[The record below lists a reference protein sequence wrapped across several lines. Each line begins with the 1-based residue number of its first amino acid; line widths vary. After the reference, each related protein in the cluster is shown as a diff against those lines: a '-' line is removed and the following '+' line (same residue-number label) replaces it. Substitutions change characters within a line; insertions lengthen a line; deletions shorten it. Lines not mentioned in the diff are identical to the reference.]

1 MKINNQIKK
10 YIYISLGAVPGVIFR
25 WQIDQ
30 IFIVNMIGCFFIGLF
45 NSLSFDSKY
54 RLIFCIGFC
63 GSLTTF
69 SGWIFDLFILI
80 SDGFYIQTL
89 LFTMLMLLMGLCAV
103 CLGNLL
109 AQKINRLF

>member
-54 RLIFCIGFC
+54 KLTLCVGFC

-69 SGWIFDLFILI
+69 SGWIFGLSKLI
-80 SDGFYIQTL
+80 SDGLYISAFASTL
-89 LFTMLMLLMGLCAV
+89 LMLMTGFLAV

-109 AQKINRLF
+109 AKKIQKLF